1 MGIRTRLQKKN
12 VILKISH
19 KTTLQSIPIINPAI
33 PHGQEFIPNEFGPNG
48 HLVIVMSFFLTKR
61 SKYVILPDISLTGRV
76 WVPGAVWFAWAW
88 DVCPYETVELAER
101 ARRRKGTIARYSRTP
116 TGSLGRLARLVFN
129 APRLVCP
136 STVGLNK
143 SKIDFIFSIQSQSLV
158 LSNYLA

>member
-1 MGIRTRLQKKN
+1 M
-12 VILKISH
+12 
-19 KTTLQSIPIINPAI
+19 
-33 PHGQEFIPNEFGPNG
+33 
-48 HLVIVMSFFLTKR
+48 KR
-61 SKYVILPDISLTGRV
+61 SKYVILPDISLTGWV

-116 TGSLGRLARLVFN
+116 TGSLGRLAWLVFN

-143 SKIDFIFSIQSQSLV
+143 SKIFDFILNSISIFSTEKLPGIAERCFCRKRTRRYMCLQGKIQSNNLKCGWFHAGFIQFCTTTLDSLFSG
-158 LSNYLA
+158 LPSHP